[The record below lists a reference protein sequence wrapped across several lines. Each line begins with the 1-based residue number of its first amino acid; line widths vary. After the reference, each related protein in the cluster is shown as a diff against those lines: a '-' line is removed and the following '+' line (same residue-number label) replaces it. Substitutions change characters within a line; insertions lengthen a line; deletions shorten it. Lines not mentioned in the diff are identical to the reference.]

1 MIYIKFPI
9 INYRKVVDMCE
20 NEEIA
25 KEKLMMIRNIL
36 IYEVYDIDDQLA
48 KLKWSYENT
57 IFGYR
62 TGDRRSREIYYKK
75 NANVCSDMG

>member
-1 MIYIKFPI
+1 MICIKFPI

-36 IYEVYDIDDQLA
+36 IDEVYDIDDQLA
-48 KLKWSYENT
+48 KLK
-57 IFGYR
+57 
-62 TGDRRSREIYYKK
+62 
-75 NANVCSDMG
+75 